1 MAHVSFCSSPQNEY
15 ESGVYNMLLAIW
27 FKMSVETTVE
37 DMVGA
42 ECLTKTRI
50 RSNNMS
56 LQM

>member
-1 MAHVSFCSSPQNEY
+1 MAHISFCSSPKKEC
-15 ESGVYNMLLAIW
+15 ESGIYNMLLAIW

-50 RSNNMS
+50 RSKNMS
-56 LQM
+56 SQM